1 MFKNLLSKGFIEKD
15 LPWSMKLL
23 YKPYSL
29 DEKSGFK
36 AYIYRFEEGDDYSKI
51 LGIWAQW
58 DGVRCYDF
66 YEDNEP
72 TVSWEL
78 FIPTEYIVDIF
89 KEVRILEK
97 EFCNPVTDE
106 EENNCGI

>member
-1 MFKNLLSKGFIEKD
+1 MFKGLTEEGFIEKS

-23 YKPYSL
+23 YKPY
-29 DEKSGFK
+29 DPNNKSGFE
-36 AYIYRFEEGDDYSKI
+36 AYVYRFKGGDVYSKI
-51 LGIWAQW
+51 LRTWALW

-72 TVSWEL
+72 TASWEL
-78 FIPTEYIVDIF
+78 SIPTEHIVDIF

-106 EENNCGI
+106 EEDYNV